1 MSYSVDYHTAIGR
14 QVEGVN
20 TDKSNDNI
28 IFEFVFKPWQI
39 ERARTGGNDLNDAI
53 TNHHCYFT
61 TWFFVEI
68 PGSKTSLLSL
78 LCEILSTCIIF
89 NLWKTSLFVDF
100 CNKIIY
106 FFSFVFSLFKHE
118 AKWLIFRN
126 NRNTK
131 SFWSYMIC
139 TELTEDSLHSWLNGC
154 RIFFKALI

>member
-20 TDKSNDNI
+20 TDKSDDNI

-39 ERARTGGNDLNDAI
+39 ERARTGGNDLKDAI
-53 TNHHCYFT
+53 TNHHCYFI
-61 TWFFVEI
+61 TWFFLEI

-78 LCEILSTCIIF
+78 VCEILSTYIIF

-106 FFSFVFSLFKHE
+106 FLVLFSHFLS
-118 AKWLIFRN
+118 
-126 NRNTK
+126 TK
-131 SFWSYMIC
+131 QNDSYSEI
-139 TELTEDSLHSWLNGC
+139 TGIQNPSEVTWY
-154 RIFFKALI
+154 ALS

>member
-1 MSYSVDYHTAIGR
+1 METLFISGYLKICQLLIKKKKPRVTH
-14 QVEGVN
+14 
-20 TDKSNDNI
+20 
-28 IFEFVFKPWQI
+28 EFHFAMK
-39 ERARTGGNDLNDAI
+39 TI

-78 LCEILSTCIIF
+78 LCEILSTYIIF

-100 CNKIIY
+100 CNKTIY
-106 FFSFVFSLFKHE
+106 FSVSFFALFKLE

-131 SFWSYMIC
+131 SFWSHMIC